1 MEEAYVFWICCS
13 LRRNSTPICLKHL
26 KETYLNCVLFL
37 LDSDL
42 SSTALN
48 NIKVYSRLDEN
59 ISTDKKSKEK
69 AHLIAAVRSKVFV
82 LNVTQ

>member
-1 MEEAYVFWICCS
+1 M
-13 LRRNSTPICLKHL
+13 
-26 KETYLNCVLFL
+26 YLNCVLFL

-48 NIKVYSRLDEN
+48 NIKVYSRLHEN
-59 ISTDKKSKEK
+59 ISTDKKSNEK
-69 AHLIAAVRSKVFV
+69 VHLIAVVRSKVFV